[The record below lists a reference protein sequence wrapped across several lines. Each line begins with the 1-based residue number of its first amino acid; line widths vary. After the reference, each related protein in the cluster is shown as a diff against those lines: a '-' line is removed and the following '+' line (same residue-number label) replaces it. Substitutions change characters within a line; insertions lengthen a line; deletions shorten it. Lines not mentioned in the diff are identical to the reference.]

1 MLSRTKAD
9 VISPSELVGIER
21 RAAGIPIART
31 FMEVH
36 AALLNHPSSLIQ
48 FGVLRASAAVIW
60 QWPRRFARNAQLM
73 RRPALAQPAC
83 ECVRAYMRTSE
94 RISYFIVRRVA
105 SKIVHIL
112 RACRLQ
118 IAGDSLSR
126 LHLIFRQ

>member
-1 MLSRTKAD
+1 MQFPRMNWSVLRDS
-9 VISPSELVGIER
+9 
-21 RAAGIPIART
+21 AGIRIART
-31 FMEVH
+31 IVEVH

-48 FGVLRASAAVIW
+48 FGVLRASALIW

-73 RRPALAQPAC
+73 RRLAQPAC
-83 ECVRAYMRTSE
+83 ECVRRVYANQRT
-94 RISYFIVRRVA
+94 RISYFIVRVA

-118 IAGDSLSR
+118 IAGHSLSHVCFRR